1 MQSTLCQSSG
11 HNRSKRCSD
20 KMFLA
25 SPEETEDIEDWRN
38 NPESNPSVQLC
49 GQKPKVDS
57 VGRAQQLLVTGV
69 KQRDVVSSR
78 CEHPDE
84 GFRMSNS
91 HFPECHWVSKRTG
104 RASAQSTL

>member
-1 MQSTLCQSSG
+1 MKLLGAFRFSIYVRTAVRTDSIEIFGLAESVLYPDLTCAYHSSDP
-11 HNRSKRCSD
+11 KD
-20 KMFLA
+20 LL
-25 SPEETEDIEDWRN
+25 TEDIEDWRN
-38 NPESNPSVQLC
+38 SPESNPSVQLC

-84 GFRMSNS
+84 GF
-91 HFPECHWVSKRTG
+91 
-104 RASAQSTL
+104 